1 MNGAEQ
7 VGLAPMMSLKEAA
20 AAVGGELHG
29 APVRF
34 SGVSTDSRRVSAG
47 DLFVALAGER
57 FDGNDYVAEAAVRGA
72 VGAITQRV
80 VGAGMPLPQV
90 VVADT
95 RMALGR
101 LAAHWRGR
109 FSLPLVALTG
119 SNGKTTVKEMLA
131 AILAAYCADR
141 APVLATEG
149 NLNNDIGMPLTLLRL
164 REHHRYAVIEMG
176 MNHEGEIAYLTRIAR
191 PTVAIV
197 NNAHR
202 AHVGIL
208 GSVEA
213 IARAK
218 GEIYAG
224 LGPGGI
230 AVVNEDDAFAS
241 YWKSLNG
248 RAPSPSGA
256 RGVERGVEEG
266 RGGATVSRRIV
277 SFGLAESAD
286 VRATVAGRQ
295 LRIVTPVDA
304 FAVALQ
310 VEGEHNVRNA
320 LAACAAAHALE
331 IPPHAMQAGLAAF
344 AGVPGRLQR
353 RAGPA
358 GAAVIDD
365 SYNANPESMKAAL
378 RALAAEPGRRAFVM
392 GDMGELGA
400 ESAALHAEVGAYAR
414 EQGIDALFALGP
426 DSAAAV
432 SAFGKGARHFDDVA
446 SILEAARREA
456 EAGTTLL
463 VKGSRFMRM
472 ERIADGLAPAGQPGS
487 AAGGHHAA

>member
-1 MNGAEQ
+1 MNGADVVAKHRQ
-7 VGLAPMMSLKEAA
+7 DQMPGPPPMMGLKEAA

-29 APVRF
+29 SPVRF
-34 SGVSTDSRRVSAG
+34 SGVTTDSRRVSAG

-57 FDGNDYVAEAAVRGA
+57 FDGNDYVADAAVRGA
-72 VGAITQRV
+72 VAAITQRV

-131 AILAAYCADR
+131 AILAAHCGDR

-191 PTVAIV
+191 PAVAIV

-208 GSVEA
+208 GSLEA

-218 GEIYAG
+218 GEVYAG
-224 LGPGGI
+224 LGPTGI
-230 AVVNEDDAFAS
+230 AVINEDDAFAS

-248 RAPSPSGA
+248 RASSPLG
-256 RGVERGVEEG
+256 
-266 RGGATVSRRIV
+266 VSRRIV
-277 SFGLAESAD
+277 TFGLAESAD
-286 VRATVAGRQ
+286 VRATVDGRQ
-295 LRIVTPVDA
+295 LRVVTPVDA

-310 VEGEHNVRNA
+310 VAGEHNVRNA
-320 LAACAAAHALE
+320 IAACAAAHALE
-331 IPPHAMQAGLAAF
+331 IPPRAMQAGLASF

-353 RAGPA
+353 RSGPA
-358 GAAVIDD
+358 GATVIDD

-378 RALAAEPGRRAFVM
+378 RVLAAEPGRRVFVM

-400 ESAALHAEVGAYAR
+400 ESPGLHAEVGACAR
-414 EQGIDALFALGP
+414 EQGIDALFALGA

-432 SAFGKGARHFDDVA
+432 TAFGKGARHFEDIA
-446 SILEAARREA
+446 GILEAARREA

-472 ERIADGLAPAGQPGS
+472 ERVADALAPAS
-487 AAGGHHAA
+487 AEGGHHAA